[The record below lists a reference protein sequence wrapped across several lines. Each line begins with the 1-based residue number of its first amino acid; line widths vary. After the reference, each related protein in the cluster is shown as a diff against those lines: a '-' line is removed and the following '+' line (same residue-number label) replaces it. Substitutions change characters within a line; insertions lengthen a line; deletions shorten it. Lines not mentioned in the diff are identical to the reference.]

1 MNEQFNSIQMHR
13 INNVFVQ
20 IVYFFSHL
28 NLIPLLLYF
37 QYLEQ
42 EKKTR
47 EFRANPVPACIKASS
62 TQKQGSDLQKVRTY
76 MYAL

>member
-1 MNEQFNSIQMHR
+1 MKVAFVSVMNEQFNSIQMHR
-13 INNVFVQ
+13 INNVFVHT
-20 IVYFFSHL
+20 VYFFSNT

-47 EFRANPVPACIKASS
+47 EFRANPVPA
-62 TQKQGSDLQKVRTY
+62 V
-76 MYAL
+76 